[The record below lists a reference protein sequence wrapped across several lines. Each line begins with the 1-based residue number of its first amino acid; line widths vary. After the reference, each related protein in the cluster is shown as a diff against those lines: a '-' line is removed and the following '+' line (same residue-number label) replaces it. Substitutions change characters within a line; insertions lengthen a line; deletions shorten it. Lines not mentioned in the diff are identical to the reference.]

1 MAAYIGKLQWPA
13 AVTSALTAGL
23 IGLLYWKQNEL
34 VYPRSIPPGSR
45 TDVPR
50 PKEFPEYAFHES
62 TEELRLL
69 TPDGEE
75 ISAFL
80 LKPQLKPQYGNHN
93 PSNVTIIMFHG
104 NAGNIG
110 HRLPIAGCLQACVPA
125 NILMVEYRGYGLST
139 GAPDEVGINIDA
151 QTALDFVRRRD
162 DLSSSSI
169 VIYGQSLGG
178 AVATRLAVDNQQHGD
193 IKAVILENT
202 FLSIKKLIP
211 RFVAQH
217 VMFLRML
224 LTGESAFPPARYLTG
239 LCHELW
245 NTEEI
250 LPNLSSEIPVLFLSG
265 GKDEIVPLN
274 VVYIEGSHASS
285 YLRCAVMYGTP
296 DEASQ
301 GTVDPETLY
310 TRQNCIG
317 GGSFGKVYKG
327 LDRRTGQT
335 VAIKIVEIESGND
348 DVRDIIE
355 EISILAGLSS
365 PYVTK
370 YYGSFLKGSDLWII
384 MEFCSGGSCSDLMRP
399 GTISEEY
406 IMIIL
411 KELLMGLDYLHAD
424 RKLHRDIKAA
434 NILLGANGQVK
445 LADFGVSGQLSATM
459 TKKNTFVGTPFWMAP
474 EVIRQAGYDHK
485 ADIWSLGITA
495 MELAQGEPPLSDIH
509 PMKVLFLIPKN
520 PPPRL
525 EGNFSQNFK
534 DFVSTCLRRDPRERP
549 NAKELLKHPFLK
561 KAKKPAYLTEL
572 IERHERWRIHHPRA
586 SDDDEE
592 PVAHSSVPNAEDE
605 DLWDFGTV
613 RPMNGR
619 TPALAAMND
628 AAANARS
635 NEQAPSHDKSDLYSG
650 SGIENHATG
659 TNMSSEAR
667 PSPRENWQTPLSSPQ
682 KPGQGLA
689 ADHLSSKTRNV
700 SGSPRPNGPR
710 ALSSQMAN
718 LAVNDPFDGPSAAQ
732 RDRPPPSPGKPQ
744 VVDFAAQ
751 AVHTAAPHGNA
762 ARPQPASRASST
774 QLPPPPLP
782 SQARPTGTARA
793 EPPQEPLMTALS
805 GVVVP
810 ALEAAVSRR
819 QYQLSLAHEKYSQSG
834 SRTPSEALELRRKQM
849 EAQESIRKLASKAA
863 RLFTDMDQWDTWA
876 PVGMGEDVGS
886 FLEGFLEEVLVRVE
900 PED

>member
-211 RFVAQH
+211 
-217 VMFLRML
+217 
-224 LTGESAFPPARYLTG
+224 SAFPPARYLTG

-265 GKDEIVPLN
+265 GKDEIVPPIMMKQLHEACQSS
-274 VVYIEGSHASS
+274 VKTFRLFPEGDHNATVACKGRRELWQSLQGVS
-285 YLRCAVMYGTP
+285 LDR
-296 DEASQ
+296 EATQKSLQ
-301 GTVDPETLY
+301 L
-310 TRQNCIG
+310 TR
-317 GGSFGKVYKG
+317 VR